1 MIDKRIHRINE
12 LYKKSQKE
20 GLTEEEK
27 AEQLSLRK
35 SVAANIRGNVDILMN
50 KSRDWFGSDVPEEY
64 ERVIRSLFTV
74 AAFLIEKQKIA
85 FIP

>member
-50 KSRDWFGSDVPEEY
+50 SID
-64 ERVIRSLFTV
+64 
-74 AAFLIEKQKIA
+74 IENENGIIENLVQKYGNSSKKINK
-85 FIP
+85 FI

>member
-1 MIDKRIHRINE
+1 MSKEAGESMIDKRIHRINE

-50 KSRDWFGSDVPEEY
+50 SID
-64 ERVIRSLFTV
+64 
-74 AAFLIEKQKIA
+74 IENENGIIENLVQKYGNSSKKINK
-85 FIP
+85 FI

>member
-50 KSRDWFGSDVPEEY
+50 SID
-64 ERVIRSLFTV
+64 
-74 AAFLIEKQKIA
+74 IENENGIIENLVQKYGNSSKRNK
-85 FIP
+85 

>member
-27 AEQLSLRK
+27 AEQVSLRK
-35 SVAANIRGNVDILMN
+35 SVAANI
-50 KSRDWFGSDVPEEY
+50 
-64 ERVIRSLFTV
+64 
-74 AAFLIEKQKIA
+74 Q
-85 FIP
+85 